1 MLLCIYL
8 LIIVQYPLNI
18 ELHETQDGFVV
29 QAACTSDVADAI
41 GLASVVQRYIAFL
54 CDVVRLPDEPWSS
67 GLPEIPA
74 AASNAQAR
82 SQPESSEDVLE
93 WDSRFDEFR
102 NVLSVVTKV
111 PASKI
116 FTSTPLATLG
126 IDSITAVQLVA
137 KARRIGIRL
146 TASDVVQSPSVGA
159 LLQKL
164 KDAKAPAANGI
175 KSVAVSVDIP
185 RDQWPALLASHD
197 PTVVDLVEKI
207 TYASPG
213 MEWMIGMWQ
222 RSAGSRFQHTFGY
235 RLPADVDVAKL
246 QTAWNELIRRHAVL
260 RSTYVYDS
268 AASAPRVVVFKADAL
283 APSWTTE
290 ALDNSGDDQ
299 DAVARRMKELVSHPP
314 SITRPTT
321 RAVLLRSSSSAYFLV
336 HLHHFQY
343 DAWSLQ
349 LLVDDLARLYLGQDP
364 RSSTDLEGF
373 LRYTVA
379 TPAIEMEQEKYWKSA
394 FATVD
399 DAVLFPALSATPDTQ
414 ERHAAPLENRV
425 RELAVSLK
433 SVLRTCWSQVQS
445 EHSASDPAILPDA
458 PDTQERHVYTDGA
471 AIANAA
477 ALERRAR
484 ELAVSLQ
491 SVFLAC
497 WAQVQSK
504 HAGTDAATF
513 SLWHSGRTGELQGVE
528 RLAAPC
534 INVLPYRVSDVGA
547 VDGLALARRIQS
559 DLQARSAIV
568 EQSRLAKVHEWVG
581 VADKPLSNVFVNIIK
596 VAPEVEK
603 GNGALLQ
610 PVEVCSYSPLLSS
623 TNAYLSL
630 QVPYHIPQVST
641 EATAGVDRMRITDLV
656 KVSCTGFCY
665 RPIIDVYASQD
676 DVMIDIVVLAKTDK
690 VAMSVEFA
698 GSVLDSVTAK
708 TLLEEWASLVK
719 TCLQ

>member
-1 MLLCIYL
+1 M
-8 LIIVQYPLNI
+8 
-18 ELHETQDGFVV
+18 
-29 QAACTSDVADAI
+29 QAACTSDVADTI
-41 GLASVVQRYIAFL
+41 GLASLVQRYIAFL
-54 CDVVRLPDEPWSS
+54 CDIVRLPDEPWTS
-67 GLPEIPA
+67 GLPEIPTTH
-74 AASNAQAR
+74 SNAQAT
-82 SQPESSEDVLE
+82 SHPENGEVAQD
-93 WDSRFDEFR
+93 WDLRFDEFR
-102 NVLSVVTKV
+102 NVLSVVTKI

-116 FTSTPLATLG
+116 LTSTPLATLG

-137 KARRIGIRL
+137 KARRIGLRL

-164 KDAKAPAANGI
+164 KDAKAPAVNGI
-175 KSVAVSVDIP
+175 KPVAVSVDVP
-185 RDQWPALLASHD
+185 REQWPTLLASHD
-197 PTVVDLVEKI
+197 PTAVDLVERI

-222 RSAGSRFQHTFGY
+222 RSAGSRFQHAFGY
-235 RLPADVDVAKL
+235 RLPADIDTAKL
-246 QTAWNELIRRHAVL
+246 QTAWSELIRRHAIL
-260 RSTYVYDS
+260 RSTFVYDS
-268 AASAPRVVVFKADAL
+268 TASAPRVVVFKADAL
-283 APSWTTE
+283 EASWTTE
-290 ALDNSGDDQ
+290 VLDNSDDDK

-321 RAVLLRSSSSAYFLV
+321 RAVLLRSSSSAYLLV

-349 LLVDDLARLYLGQDP
+349 LLVDDLARLYSGQDP

-379 TPAIEMEQEKYWKSA
+379 TPSTEKEQEKYWKST
-394 FATVD
+394 FATPD
-399 DAVLFPALSATPDTQ
+399 DAALFPALPTTPDTQ
-414 ERHAAPLENRV
+414 DRHAAPLENRV
-425 RELAVSLK
+425 RGLAVSLK
-433 SVLRTCWSQVQS
+433 SALRTCWSQVQS
-445 EHSASDPAILPDA
+445 KHSPPSSATSLPALPAA
-458 PDTQERHVYTDGA
+458 PDTRGRHVYTDDT
-471 AIANAA
+471 AIDNAA
-477 ALERRAR
+477 ALEQRAR

-547 VDGLALARRIQS
+547 VDALGLARRIQS

-581 VADKPLSNVFVNIIK
+581 VPDKPLSNVFVNIIK

-603 GNGALLQ
+603 SDRELLQ
-610 PVEVCSYSPLLSS
+610 PVEVCKLPPQ
-623 TNAYLSL
+623 SL
-630 QVPYHIPQVST
+630 PPAQILI
-641 EATAGVDRMRITDLV
+641 ML
-656 KVSCTGFCY
+656 
-665 RPIIDVYASQD
+665 
-676 DVMIDIVVLAKTDK
+676 
-690 VAMSVEFA
+690 
-698 GSVLDSVTAK
+698 
-708 TLLEEWASLVK
+708 
-719 TCLQ
+719 